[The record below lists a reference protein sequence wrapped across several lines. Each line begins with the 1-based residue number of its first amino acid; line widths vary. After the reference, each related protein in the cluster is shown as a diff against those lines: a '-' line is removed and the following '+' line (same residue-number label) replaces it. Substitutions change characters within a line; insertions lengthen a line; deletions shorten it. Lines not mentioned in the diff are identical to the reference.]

1 MEKPISAVLI
11 FLCFLSLIS
20 LSSSLS
26 TIHDIL
32 RSNGL
37 PAGLLPKAV
46 KSFTL
51 NESGALEVFL
61 DRPCLTKYENSIFF
75 DAVVRGNL
83 SYAALTDLVGLSQLE
98 LFLWL
103 PVKDII
109 VDDPNSGLILFDIG
123 VAHKQLSL
131 SLFEDPPDC
140 KPEGEAGLG
149 LRSGFL
155 WNNGRK
161 EKGFAEQR

>member
-1 MEKPISAVLI
+1 MAKSALHLLV
-11 FLCFLSLIS
+11 FMRFLSLFS
-20 LSSSLS
+20 LSTSIS

-32 RSNGL
+32 KSNGL

-51 NESGALEVFL
+51 HDSGALEVYL
-61 DRPCLTKYENSIFF
+61 DRPCLTKYENRVFF
-75 DAVVRGNL
+75 ESVVRANL
-83 SYAALTDLVGLSQLE
+83 SYAALTDVQGLSQLE

-103 PVKDII
+103 PVKDIT
-109 VDDPNSGLILFDIG
+109 VDDPTSGVILFDMG

-140 KPEGEAGLG
+140 KPEDLI
-149 LRSGFL
+149 LV
-155 WNNGRK
+155 
-161 EKGFAEQR
+161 